1 MQNDIVKLKTKQSD
15 FLKNIFDKFDSFD
28 NTFNKIKFNLK
39 TSTFSNDKLNQ
50 IPSFDNYT
58 DDIKEIIKNME
69 KDFFNC
75 TFSVHERSVDLCI
88 ILDKHEKDK
97 KIFIQN
103 ILRKT
108 FIWLHTAHS
117 YSDKTCSKKL
127 YIYMFMTPALKLLPM
142 DNSVLSQDEINTA
155 FTYTCKHDNEIHIF
169 RKEEWFKVLI
179 HETFHNY
186 NLDFSKF
193 DNGYSNRFA
202 KKIFN
207 LSVDFRMYES
217 YCEFWAT
224 IFNCVYFLYFEN
236 KIHTKNFNKQINE
249 CINKE
254 LQHSFFQ
261 CVKILEHF
269 GMSYTDLYSES
280 EKARFARIHK
290 YKENTPIISYY
301 FFKTILLFNCNK
313 FIEWCLKENDNSIS
327 FSNNTK
333 DIYKKIEM
341 FADFINKYSK
351 NENFVNQIKKVQKE
365 FQDDK
370 KKISSNDIITYVNL
384 KMTYYNT
391 E

>member
-39 TSTFSNDKLNQ
+39 TSTFSNHKLNQ

-69 KDFFNC
+69 KDIFNC

-108 FIWLHTAHS
+108 FIWLHTAHT
-117 YSDKTCSKKL
+117 YSDKTCSKQL

-193 DNGYSNRFA
+193 DNGYSDQFA

-224 IFNCVYFLYFEN
+224 IFNCTYFLYFEN

-280 EKARFARIHK
+280 EKARFARLHK

-341 FADFINKYSK
+341 FADFIKKYSK

-384 KMTYYNT
+384 KMTYHNT

>member
-39 TSTFSNDKLNQ
+39 TSTFSNHKLNQ

-69 KDFFNC
+69 KDIFNC

-97 KIFIQN
+97 KKFIQN

-108 FIWLHTAHS
+108 FIWLHTAHT
-117 YSDKTCSKKL
+117 YSDKTCSKQL

-193 DNGYSNRFA
+193 DNGYSDQFA

-224 IFNCVYFLYFEN
+224 IFNCTYFLYFEN

-280 EKARFARIHK
+280 EKARFARLHK

-341 FADFINKYSK
+341 FADFIKKYSK

-384 KMTYYNT
+384 KMTYHNT

>member
-39 TSTFSNDKLNQ
+39 TSTFSNHKLNQ

-69 KDFFNC
+69 KDIFNC

-108 FIWLHTAHS
+108 FIWLHTAHT

-193 DNGYSNRFA
+193 DNGYSDQFA

-224 IFNCVYFLYFEN
+224 IFNCTYFLYFEN

-280 EKARFARIHK
+280 EKARFARLHK

-341 FADFINKYSK
+341 FADFIKKYSK

-384 KMTYYNT
+384 KMTYHNT